1 MCENR
6 KSNGVQIVGFRL
18 SVSFC
23 SCLETEIDEDFLKV
37 LFKQTEE
44 ERRIGVVGL
53 PVLQT
58 NHKNLLY
65 FLTCCAQD

>member
-37 LFKQTEE
+37 LFKQIEE
-44 ERRIGVVGL
+44 ERRIGVVG
-53 PVLQT
+53 
-58 NHKNLLY
+58 Y
-65 FLTCCAQD
+65 FLT